1 MSYLRLIRP
10 KQWIKNSFV
19 LAPLIFS
26 GQFKIQ
32 LFYDSLIAI
41 FLFILASSCVY
52 IFNDLNDLEY
62 DKQHPRKKFRPIAS
76 GNVSKSEASI
86 FLFILFVS
94 LIILLFLLDISLLAR
109 SLIGTYLLI
118 NLAYSLKLKEVP
130 LLELALLSSGF
141 VIRLLF
147 GAEVLTISLSPWII
161 VCSGLIALMIS
172 VGKRR
177 NDLEQRMDDSRD
189 LRESL
194 KGYNLNFL
202 DQCNVLLASI
212 TIMSYLLFCVSD
224 YAKESIGDGLVWT
237 SPFVI
242 FSILRYLQ
250 LISVNQEG
258 EDPTSMLIG
267 DKVTATLFLVW
278 FVNICGL
285 IYFT

>member
-1 MSYLRLIRP
+1 MNYLILMRP

-26 GQFKIQ
+26 GQFKIN
-32 LFYDSLIAI
+32 LLYESIIAI

-62 DKQHPRKKFRPIAS
+62 DKQHPTKKYRPITS
-76 GNVSKSEASI
+76 GKVRKTEAYI
-86 FLFILFVS
+86 FLKVLFIT
-94 LIILLFLLDISLLAR
+94 LIVLLFLLNISHTAKLFL
-109 SLIGTYLLI
+109 SLYLII
-118 NLAYSLKLKEVP
+118 NIFYSLKLKEIP

-147 GAEVLTISLSPWII
+147 GAEVLSISLSPWII
-161 VCSGLIALMIS
+161 ICSGLIALMIS

-177 NDLEQRMDDSRD
+177 NDLEQRIKDSRD
-189 LRESL
+189 LRTSL
-194 KGYNLNFL
+194 RGYNLNFL
-202 DQCNVLLASI
+202 DQCSVLIASI
-212 TIMSYLLFCVSD
+212 TITSYLLFCVSD
-224 YAKESIGDGLVWT
+224 YATESIGKGLIWT

-250 LISVNQEG
+250 LISVNQKG

-267 DKVTATLFLVW
+267 DRVTVSLFLIW
-278 FVNICGL
+278 FIHILGL
-285 IYFT
+285 IYIG